1 MRRLTIPAALL
12 LTMAGCAGRDIPVQG
27 ADGQPTVIEDH
38 RAAEALGVAV
48 EGACSA
54 GIVASGVVTV
64 NPGAIGGL
72 GLCGG
77 N

>member
-1 MRRLTIPAALL
+1 
-12 LTMAGCAGRDIPVQG
+12 MAGCTGRDIPVQG

-38 RAAEALGVAV
+38 SAAEAVGVVA
-48 EGACSA
+48 EGACIA
-54 GIVASGVVTV
+54 GIVAIGVVTMY
-64 NPGAIGGL
+64 PGAVGGL